1 MTPLT
6 AARAVPGRQWPL
18 LSYLAELNRLPRK
31 QRIVRALVIA
41 ATLGC
46 ALMVLLTFVIA
57 PLTGHF
63 TGQFED
69 FNPILYA
76 GRAASSGAD
85 PYGLF
90 YPQVKTTLI
99 MHLAFDYLPL
109 IAVLARPLAALPYHV
124 AATLWLWLLLACTI
138 GASVLVARTTLPT
151 GWPRSAIG
159 FCAIVLFAPT
169 TYNLWHGQ
177 MNALVLLSLAVAL
190 RAWVRGD
197 QVTCGLALGLGGI
210 AKVAPLA
217 LLLLLLRRRWWRGF
231 ATGAVTVGAS
241 LLVSGLFLGFQR
253 VGEWFTDV
261 LPYLGR
267 ADGSYL
273 NQSIGALLSRIFD
286 HDVWRLDAAM
296 PALQVTITLV
306 SAAGVLAAAWLVR
319 PGQASPERRSLEFAT
334 AVVAMVL
341 AGAIAWWSDY
351 GSLALT
357 LLVLTGLAARGL
369 VRRPVIIAGALLFVG
384 AGLVAAAFFGFGGEG
399 WVPSTFGTPWWTPAL
414 QIDSLPADTAVILLV
429 TLLVTLARHPDEPR
443 GPVPPLEAAAD

>member
-1 MTPLT
+1 MMRLT
-6 AARAVPGRQWPL
+6 AVRAVQGRRWSPL
-18 LSYLAELNRLPRK
+18 NYLAGLRHLPRR

-41 ATLGC
+41 TTVGC
-46 ALMVLLTFVIA
+46 ALMVLLNFVIA

-76 GRAASSGAD
+76 GRAASSGSD

-90 YPQVKTTLI
+90 YPQVKTTLV
-99 MHLAFDYLPL
+99 MHLAFDYLP
-109 IAVLARPLAALPYHV
+109 IVAVLARPLAALPYHV
-124 AATLWLWLLLACTI
+124 AATLWLWCLLACTI
-138 GASVLVARTTLPT
+138 GASVLVARTTLPAD
-151 GWPRSAIG
+151 WPRTVIG

-210 AKVAPLA
+210 AKVAPLV

-231 ATGAVTVGAS
+231 AAGAGTVVAS
-241 LLVSGLFLGFQR
+241 LLVSGVFLGFQR
-253 VGEWFTDV
+253 VAEWFTDV

-267 ADGSYL
+267 ADGSYF

-286 HDVWRLDAAM
+286 HNVWRLDAPM
-296 PALQVTITLV
+296 PALQVAITLASV
-306 SAAGVLAAAWLVR
+306 AGVLATAWLVR

-369 VRRPVIIAGALLFVG
+369 LRRPVIIAGALLFVG

-429 TLLVTLARHPDEPR
+429 MLLVTLARRPDEPR
-443 GPVPPLEAAAD
+443 RAVPPVEAAAG

>member
-1 MTPLT
+1 M
-6 AARAVPGRQWPL
+6 
-18 LSYLAELNRLPRK
+18 
-31 QRIVRALVIA
+31 RALVIA
-41 ATLGC
+41 VTMGC
-46 ALMVLLTFVIA
+46 ALMVLLNFVIA

-76 GRAASSGAD
+76 GRAAGTGAD

-90 YPQVKTTLI
+90 YPQVKTTLV

-124 AATLWLWLLLACTI
+124 AATLWLWCLLACTI
-138 GASVLVARTTLPT
+138 GASVLIARTALPA
-151 GWPRSAIG
+151 GWPRTAIG

-177 MNALVLLSLAVAL
+177 MNALVLLSLAVSL

-210 AKVAPLA
+210 AKVAPLV

-231 ATGAVTVGAS
+231 AAGAATVIAS
-241 LLVSGLFLGFQR
+241 LLVSGAFLGFQR
-253 VGEWFTDV
+253 VAEWFTDV

-273 NQSIGALLSRIFD
+273 NQGIGALLSRVFD
-286 HDVWRLDAAM
+286 HDVWRLDAPM
-296 PALQVTITLV
+296 PALQVTVTLA

-334 AVVAMVL
+334 AVLAMVL

-357 LLVLTGLAARGL
+357 LMVLTGLAARGL
-369 VRRPVIIAGALLFVG
+369 ARRPVIIAGGLLYVG
-384 AGLVAAAFFGFGGEG
+384 AGVLAAAFFGFGGEG

-429 TLLVTLARHPDEPR
+429 VLLATLSRRPDEPR
-443 GPVPPLEAAAD
+443 RVAPRLEAAIC